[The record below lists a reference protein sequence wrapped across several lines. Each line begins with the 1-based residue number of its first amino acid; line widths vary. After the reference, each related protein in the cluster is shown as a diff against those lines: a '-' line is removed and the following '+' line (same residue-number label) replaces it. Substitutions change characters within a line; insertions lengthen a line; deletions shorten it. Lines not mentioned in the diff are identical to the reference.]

1 MSSQVSWLWPVIEYS
16 KFFYDFLKLTQKW
29 YRETRSFL
37 EKQKCEYMFLIPE
50 KVGLLVLIN
59 GSLIKKNVCNA
70 SYDIKYMKNEWLL
83 LFIVF
88 ELVNSSLL
96 YILSWSAAS
105 CLLFLHVSLC
115 IKSNVYLQYC
125 QHSSSTV
132 TSLSGGI
139 CMYYFQWSFLKYNI
153 KRMPCAFLYLCWIK
167 WQ

>member
-1 MSSQVSWLWPVIEYS
+1 MIPRNS
-16 KFFYDFLKLTQKW
+16 KFLRKTKMWVYVSYSRKSRIT
-29 YRETRSFL
+29 
-37 EKQKCEYMFLIPE
+37 
-50 KVGLLVLIN
+50 
-59 GSLIKKNVCNA
+59 GSYNWESYKKNVCNA
-70 SYDIKYMKNEWLL
+70 SYDIKYMKIEWLL
-83 LFIVF
+83 LFILF

-96 YILSWSAAS
+96 YILSWCAAS

>member
-1 MSSQVSWLWPVIEYS
+1 MIPRNS
-16 KFFYDFLKLTQKW
+16 KFLRKTKMWVYVSYFRKTRITGSCKW
-29 YRETRSFL
+29 ESY
-37 EKQKCEYMFLIPE
+37 
-50 KVGLLVLIN
+50 
-59 GSLIKKNVCNA
+59 KKNVCNA

-96 YILSWSAAS
+96 YILSWCAAS
-105 CLLFLHVSLC
+105 CLLFLHVSLF